1 MKKEI
6 SKNNY
11 MRVLTLG
18 VYIFMMSVQG
28 MFASSSVTNN
38 MDKEQQPINLSKQKW
53 QWMADKDVESLDDL
67 FHEEAV
73 FVHMGATMNKEQ
85 ELNTIKSGGIQYKH
99 TEIEETSIRFV
110 GNTAIVLNKIRLTAI
125 VGGNEVVN
133 PFMVTEVYV
142 PINGK
147 WKLGSLS
154 FTRLIGN

>member
-1 MKKEI
+1 MKKILYIAMATLLLGI
-6 SKNNY
+6 SAN
-11 MRVLTLG
+11 
-18 VYIFMMSVQG
+18 IQ
-28 MFASSSVTNN
+28 A
-38 MDKEQQPINLSKQKW
+38 QQQATYSEETKQELINLSKTKW
-53 QWMADKDVESLDDL
+53 QWMSDKNVESLDNL
-67 FHEEAV
+67 FHEESV

-85 ELNTIKSGGIQYKH
+85 ELNTIKTGSIQYKH
-99 TEIEETSIRFV
+99 TEIQETSIRFV